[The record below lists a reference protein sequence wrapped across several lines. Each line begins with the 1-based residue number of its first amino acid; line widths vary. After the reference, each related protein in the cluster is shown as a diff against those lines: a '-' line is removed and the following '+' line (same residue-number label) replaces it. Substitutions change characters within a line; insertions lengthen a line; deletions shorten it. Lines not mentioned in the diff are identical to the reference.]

1 MRYDRT
7 AKNKGHEG
15 AIMNVLVV
23 AAHPDDEVLGCGG
36 TIARFVKEGNTVYTL
51 ILGEGITS
59 RDEKRDRYKNE
70 EEIKKLKSHMKAAS
84 KIIGVKDAFVFDFPD
99 NRFDSVALLD
109 MVKTVETIKKR
120 VNPDIIFTHHQG
132 DLNIDHQITFR
143 AVMTAFRPMRGEKA
157 KEVYSF
163 EVPSSTE
170 WNAPIP
176 ASYFMPNY
184 FIDVSNTLELKIKAM
199 KEYKSEIMEYPHPRS
214 PEAIRIYAR
223 FRGIQVG
230 LEAAEAFEV
239 IRMIR

>member
-1 MRYDRT
+1 MGKR
-7 AKNKGHEG
+7 
-15 AIMNVLVV
+15 VLVV
-23 AAHPDDEVLGCGG
+23 AAHPDDEILGCGG
-36 TIARFVKEGNTVYTL
+36 TMALHSQRGDEVYVL
-51 ILGEGITS
+51 ILGEGVTS
-59 RDEKRDRYKNE
+59 RDEKRDRERREK
-70 EEIKKLKSHMKAAS
+70 EIAELKHQVEAANKIVGTKKTFL
-84 KIIGVKDAFVFDFPD
+84 FDFPD